1 MEKQVLAAEAPVSRE
16 DVKEFYGSAG
26 AQPQPGLCCPTAYA
40 KEDIAHIPAEVMEI
54 SYGCGSPVTLAE
66 VKPGET
72 YVDLGCGGGVDC
84 FIASKWVG
92 KTGRVIGVDMTQEMM
107 QRAIGNATKVSKN
120 LGYYNV
126 EFRHG
131 FLEDVPVDTG
141 SVDLLTSNCVV
152 NLSPDKKK
160 VFQEIKRVLKNGG
173 RFVISDIVAEKPVP
187 ADMQANKTLWGEC
200 ISGAL
205 TEKEFLEFTKEAGFY
220 GLQVLKKEFYKEVN
234 GHNFWSVTLR
244 AWKADKGPSCVYIGQ
259 FATYLGPYASVT
271 DDEGHTFKA
280 GIPFEICTDTA
291 FRLTQEPYKKFFD
304 VTGPTKK
311 ENEAEACCSPSFSS
325 AKNGCC

>member
-1 MEKQVLAAEAPVSRE
+1 VTLLTADWQIIDSVAYQGTAPEGQSYTKFDDDNWQWTE
-16 DVKEFYGSAG
+16 STIGKDN
-26 AQPQPGLCCPTAYA
+26 GLP
-40 KEDIAHIPAEVMEI
+40 
-54 SYGCGSPVTLAE
+54 PVTEA
-66 VKPGET
+66 
-72 YVDLGCGGGVDC
+72 
-84 FIASKWVG
+84 
-92 KTGRVIGVDMTQEMM
+92 
-107 QRAIGNATKVSKN
+107 NN
-120 LGYYNV
+120 
-126 EFRHG
+126 
-131 FLEDVPVDTG
+131 
-141 SVDLLTSNCVV
+141 
-152 NLSPDKKK
+152 SPDTTNTVTPVIQPVIKTPIYDDSGVKIS
-160 VFQEIKRVLKNGG
+160 EIYPAPNNG
-173 RFVISDIVAEKPVP
+173 
-187 ADMQANKTLWGEC
+187 
-200 ISGAL
+200 
-205 TEKEFLEFTKEAGFY
+205 EKEFLEFTKEAGFY